1 MVFQFE
7 NYLISFIFPF
17 FNVPSYIIEQ
27 DKSQKN
33 VGAWVIDSLKNAI
46 KYGWISFSQTEEEN
60 EEWKGEEH
68 I

>member
-17 FNVPSYIIEQ
+17 FNVPLYIIQQ

-46 KYGWISFSQTEEEN
+46 KYG
-60 EEWKGEEH
+60 
-68 I
+68 